1 MKTIS
6 IDIETYSK
14 IDLTKSGVYKYIE
27 DDFEILLI
35 AYAYDDEEVKIIDLK
50 NGEKIPPKLQDDIF
64 DESIIK
70 TAFNANFERVCL
82 SKHFNKYLSPKMF
95 RCTQVHALYLGL
107 PHGLEKVA
115 KTLRIKE
122 QKLEE
127 GKNLIRFFM
136 NEKNISL
143 INSKENSKEKLEVI
157 KKYEEFKNYC
167 INDVVVER
175 SIKKVLEKVEIP
187 EMEQKL
193 WELDQEINDRG
204 VLVDKKLLENA
215 CIYDSEFKEVLMEKL
230 KAITKVENPK
240 SNNQMKIY
248 LKSLGLEVS
257 SLNKES
263 VEKLLNSEEVLNNP
277 RCEEIREV
285 LDLRSKLNKTST
297 KKYEAMKRCVCSD
310 ERIRGLFQFYGAN
323 RTGRWAGRLVQVQ
336 NLPQNKLSN
345 LDEVRSSISNDYKN
359 KLPSRDERNKYNKI
373 DKYNQLDINK
383 YKYNEDI
390 STILSQLI
398 RTTFI
403 PKENHRFIISDF
415 SAIEAR
421 IIAYLSNEKWRI
433 DVFNTH
439 GKIYEASA
447 SKMFNVDINEITKE
461 SDLRQ
466 KGKIAEL
473 ALGYQGGVGALV
485 SMGAY
490 NMDLCET
497 DLLGIVKAF
506 RSSNIN
512 IVNLWKKVER
522 AFIKAV
528 KDKTVVNIDKNISF
542 IYEGNILFIKLP
554 SGRRISYIRPR
565 LDYDSSFNKYVI
577 TYEGL
582 DSVSKKQ
589 TRLTTYGGKL
599 VENIVQAIARD
610 VLGYAMINIKA
621 KGFDIVMH
629 VHDEVVVEVENGLSS
644 VEEIC
649 EIMCEENPYLKD
661 LTLRADG
668 FESKYYKK

>member
-1 MKTIS
+1 MTTIS

-27 DDFEILLI
+27 EDFEILLI
-35 AYAYDDEEVKIIDLK
+35 AYAYNDEEVKIIDLK
-50 NGEKIPPKLQDDIF
+50 NGEKIPPQFKKDLF

-82 SKHFNKYLSPKMF
+82 SKYFNKNLSPKMF

-107 PHGLEKVA
+107 PHGLDNVA
-115 KTLRIKE
+115 KTLRLKE

-136 NEKNISL
+136 NEKNVDL
-143 INSKENSKEKLEVI
+143 ITSKENSKEKMEVL
-157 KKYEEFKNYC
+157 KKYEEFKKYC

-175 SIKKVLEKVEIP
+175 SIKKVLEKVKIP
-187 EMEQKL
+187 KIENKL

-215 CIYDSEFKEVLMEKL
+215 CIYDSEFKETLIKKL
-230 KAITKVENPK
+230 KDITKVENPK
-240 SNNQMKIY
+240 SNNQIKLY

-263 VEKLLNSEEVLNNP
+263 VEKLLKSEEVLNNP
-277 RCEEIREV
+277 KYEEIKEV

-310 ERIRGLFQFYGAN
+310 GRIRGLFQFYGAN

-345 LDEVRSSISNDYKN
+345 LEELRSIISNNYKS
-359 KLPSRDERNKYNKI
+359 KLPSRDKCN
-373 DKYNQLDINK
+373 
-383 YKYNEDI
+383 KYNEDI
-390 STILSQLI
+390 SNILSQLI

-403 PKENHRFIISDF
+403 PKKNHRFIIADF

-447 SKMFNVDINEITKE
+447 SKMFNVDINKITKE
-461 SDLRQ
+461 SELRQ

-490 NMDLCET
+490 NMNLREEDLVE
-497 DLLGIVKAF
+497 IVKAF

-512 IVNLWKKVER
+512 IVNLWKKVEK
-522 AFIKAV
+522 AFIQAV

-554 SGRRISYIRPR
+554 SGRRLSYIRPR
-565 LDYDSSFNKYVI
+565 IYYNNSFNKYVI
-577 TYEGL
+577 TYEGV

-610 VLGYAMINIKA
+610 ILGYAMLNLKA

-629 VHDEVVVEVENGLSS
+629 VHDEIVVEVENKVSS
-644 VEEIC
+644 VDEIC

-661 LTLRADG
+661 LTLKADG
-668 FESKYYKK
+668 FESMYYKK

>member
-1 MKTIS
+1 MTTIS

-27 DDFEILLI
+27 EDFEILLI
-35 AYAYDDEEVKIIDLK
+35 AYAYNDEEVKIIDLK
-50 NGEKIPPKLQDDIF
+50 NGEKIPPQFKKDLF

-82 SKHFNKYLSPKMF
+82 SKYFNKNLSPKMF

-107 PHGLEKVA
+107 PHGLDNVA
-115 KTLRIKE
+115 KTLRLKE

-136 NEKNISL
+136 KKENVAL
-143 INSKENSKEKLEVI
+143 INSKENSKEKMEVL
-157 KKYEEFKNYC
+157 KKYEEFKKYC

-175 SIKKVLEKVEIP
+175 SIKKVLEKVKIP
-187 EMEQKL
+187 KIENKL

-215 CIYDSEFKEVLMEKL
+215 CIYDSDFKEALIKKL

-240 SNNQMKIY
+240 SNNQIKLY
-248 LKSLGLEVS
+248 LKSLGLEVT

-263 VEKLLNSEEVLNNP
+263 VEKLLKSEEVLNNP
-277 RCEEIREV
+277 KFEEIKEV

-310 ERIRGLFQFYGAN
+310 GRIRGLFQFYGAN

-345 LDEVRSSISNDYKN
+345 LEEVRSIISNNYKN
-359 KLPSRDERNKYNKI
+359 KLPSRDKYNE
-373 DKYNQLDINK
+373 
-383 YKYNEDI
+383 YNEDI
-390 STILSQLI
+390 SNILSQLI

-403 PKENHRFIISDF
+403 PKKNHRFIIADF

-421 IIAYLSNEKWRI
+421 IIAYLSNEKWRL

-447 SKMFNVDINEITKE
+447 SKMFNVDINKITKE
-461 SDLRQ
+461 SELRQ

-490 NMDLCET
+490 NMNLCEE
-497 DLLGIVKAF
+497 DLIEIVKAF

-512 IVNLWKKVER
+512 IVKLWKKVER
-522 AFIKAV
+522 AFIQAV

-554 SGRRISYIRPR
+554 SGRRFSYIRPR
-565 LDYDSSFNKYVI
+565 VDFNNSFNKYVI
-577 TYEGL
+577 TYEGV
-582 DSVSKKQ
+582 DSISKKQ

-610 VLGYAMINIKA
+610 ILGYAMLNLKDR
-621 KGFDIVMH
+621 GFDIVMH
-629 VHDEVVVEVENGLSS
+629 IHDEIVVEVENKVSS

-661 LTLRADG
+661 LTLKADG
-668 FESKYYKK
+668 FESMYYKK

>member
-27 DDFEILLI
+27 EDFEILLI
-35 AYAYDDEEVKIIDLK
+35 AYAYNDEEVKIIDLK
-50 NGEKIPPKLQDDIF
+50 NGEKIPPQFKKDLF

-82 SKHFNKYLSPKMF
+82 SKYFNKNLSPKMF

-107 PHGLEKVA
+107 PHGLDNVA
-115 KTLRIKE
+115 KTLRLKE

-136 NEKNISL
+136 NEKNVAL
-143 INSKENSKEKLEVI
+143 INSKENSKEKLEVL
-157 KKYEEFKNYC
+157 KKYEEFKKYC

-175 SIKKVLEKVEIP
+175 SIKKVLEKVKIP
-187 EMEQKL
+187 EIENKL

-215 CIYDSEFKEVLMEKL
+215 CIYDSDFKEALIKKL

-240 SNNQMKIY
+240 SNNQIKLY
-248 LKSLGLEVS
+248 LKSLGLEVT

-263 VEKLLNSEEVLNNP
+263 VEKLLKSEEVLNNP
-277 RCEEIREV
+277 KFEEIKEV

-310 ERIRGLFQFYGAN
+310 GRIRGLFQFYGAN

-345 LDEVRSSISNDYKN
+345 LDEVRSIISNNYKT
-359 KLPSRDERNKYNKI
+359 KLPSRDEY
-373 DKYNQLDINK
+373 DKYN
-383 YKYNEDI
+383 NEDI
-390 STILSQLI
+390 SNILSQLI

-403 PKENHRFIISDF
+403 PKKNHRFIIADF

-421 IIAYLSNEKWRI
+421 IIAYLSNEKWRL

-447 SKMFNVDINEITKE
+447 SKMFNVDINKITKE
-461 SDLRQ
+461 SELRQ

-490 NMDLCET
+490 NMNLCEE
-497 DLLGIVKAF
+497 DLVEIVKAF

-512 IVNLWKKVER
+512 IVKLWKKVER
-522 AFIKAV
+522 AFIQAV

-542 IYEGNILFIKLP
+542 VYEGNILFIKLP
-554 SGRRISYIRPR
+554 SGRRLSYIRPKI
-565 LDYDSSFNKYVI
+565 DYNNSFNKYVI
-577 TYEGL
+577 TYEGV

-610 VLGYAMINIKA
+610 ILGYAMLNLKDR
-621 KGFDIVMH
+621 GFDIVMH
-629 VHDEVVVEVENGLSS
+629 VHDEIVVEVDNNISS

-668 FESKYYKK
+668 FESMYYKK